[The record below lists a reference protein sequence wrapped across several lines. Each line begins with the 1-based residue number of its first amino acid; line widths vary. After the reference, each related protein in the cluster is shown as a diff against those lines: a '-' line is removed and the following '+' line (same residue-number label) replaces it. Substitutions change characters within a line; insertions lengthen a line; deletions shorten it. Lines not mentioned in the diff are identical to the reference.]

1 MKSGFNYGL
10 LFTVGGMAF
19 IVIVGEIVL
28 WYSRRAEAKG
38 EGPKPDVAERLER
51 AEAHDQ
57 RGERGARERE
67 GGLDCYAV
75 AALASRPRRGSQGR
89 DDARHEF
96 DAGEPEA

>member
-10 LFTVGGMAF
+10 LFTVGGVAF

-51 AEAHDQ
+51 AEA
-57 RGERGARERE
+57 AIREANE
-67 GGLDCYAV
+67 E
-75 AALASRPRRGSQGR
+75 LASVRADLTVTQPQR
-89 DDARHEF
+89 
-96 DAGEPEA
+96 